1 MSQKPKRLTPD
12 EIFELF
18 ISASSFPSTLLFI
31 RAENLFYIYK
41 APVYEPAT
49 ELEQLVYRELLNLK
63 REGVLPA
70 NTPITLNLAKEIT
83 SLLRFEPT
91 VKQASSSAS
100 PYIAFSDNIIY
111 NTETR
116 KKTLA
121 SPDHLTF
128 IKYNFPSTVL
138 QATANPPKKFFAFL
152 NTTFKGDT
160 EVIAFIQ
167 QMIGYLLIPSTR
179 AHAAFFLYGGGQNGK
194 SVLLEIISA
203 LFPPHLIAR
212 HKLDQLTTNRFR
224 VADLV
229 GKLVNITG
237 EEESKYLR
245 SDIFKDLVSGEPVTA
260 ERKYQGTFEFT
271 PYCTFLFSTNAI
283 PTFDGL
289 NKAARRR
296 LFIIPFKY
304 TVPDDE
310 KNPNLAREI
319 IEEELH
325 QVFAFAIEGAQQ
337 LMDQKFHLRR
347 PESLKQAQL
356 EYENKQSASLD
367 FFNENY
373 QLSGNLGDFVKRSE
387 MYNLYKEWS
396 EEVNRKPVSRQRF
409 FDELESTYGS
419 DDFTTNGNG
428 TAHIPHIQKSVR
440 AVQGCVPTADKTAF
454 YHERNTPVSLKPEV
468 V

>member
-18 ISASSFPSTLLFI
+18 IEASSLVESLLYVSD
-31 RAENLFYIYK
+31 ESLLYK
-41 APVYEPAT
+41 FNSPVFEPLS
-49 ELEQLVYRELLNLK
+49 EPEQLIYRELVNLK

-70 NTPITLNLAKEIT
+70 NTSITLNLAKEIT
-83 SLLRFEPT
+83 SLLRHEPK
-91 VKQASSSAS
+91 VKQTNSSQS
-100 PYIAFSDNIIY
+100 PLIAFSDDVVFNI
-111 NTETR
+111 ETQ

-128 IKYNFPSTVL
+128 IKYNFPSTL
-138 QATANPPKKFFAFL
+138 LSATKNPPLKFLDFL

-160 EVIAFIQ
+160 EVVAFIQ
-167 QMIGYLLIPSTR
+167 QMMGYLLIPSTR

-245 SDIFKDLVSGEPVTA
+245 SDIFKDLVSGEPVSA
-260 ERKYQGTFEFT
+260 ERKYQGSFSFT

-296 LFIIPFKY
+296 LFIIPFTY
-304 TVPDDE
+304 TVPDNE
-310 KNPNLAREI
+310 KNPNLAQELI
-319 IEEELH
+319 NEELP
-325 QVFAFAIEGAQQ
+325 QIFAFALEGA
-337 LMDQKFHLRR
+337 LSLIEHNYHLRR

-356 EYENKQSASLD
+356 DYEQKQSAALD

-373 QLSGNLGDFVKRSE
+373 NLTGNLDDYIKRSD
-387 MYNLYKEWS
+387 MYNLYKDWS

-409 FDELESTYGS
+409 FDEIESTYGS
-419 DDFTTNGNG
+419 DTFKTNGNNP
-428 TAHIPHIQKSVR
+428 AYISHLQKSVR
-440 AVQGCVPTADKTAF
+440 AVQGCKPTEDFTAF
-454 YHERNTPVSLKPEV
+454 FHDRNTPDTLKREV